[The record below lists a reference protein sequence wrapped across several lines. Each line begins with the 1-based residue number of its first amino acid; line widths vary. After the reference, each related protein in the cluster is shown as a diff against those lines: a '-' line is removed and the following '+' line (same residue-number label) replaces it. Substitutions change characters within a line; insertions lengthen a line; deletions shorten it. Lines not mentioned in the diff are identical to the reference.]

1 MPPMADSLDWSA
13 LQALFERY
21 RSGDPQAARSL
32 FTELARRLRGFFRL
46 RVDSDEAA
54 TDLAQAAA
62 LRIHFARD
70 RFDSSRSLKAWVF
83 TIAERCLIDHYR
95 QRSHASRHGSA
106 LSAAEEGGAA
116 GSMDRA
122 AGRPLELP
130 AAGASAEAKLSLTQE
145 LSQALATLLPIDQ
158 TIVYLYGV
166 EELSMA
172 EIAAAVGMTEGAVKV
187 RAHRSYQRLRALL
200 SARAIA
206 LLVLLLRAGG
216 VLATLVAWPRGL
228 S

>member
-1 MPPMADSLDWSA
+1 MAEPLDWSA

-21 RSGDPQAARSL
+21 RSGDPHAARCL
-32 FTELARRLRGFFRL
+32 FTELTRRLRGFFRI
-46 RVDSDEAA
+46 RVGSDEAV

-62 LRIHFARD
+62 LKIHFARD

-83 TIAERCLIDHYR
+83 TIAERCLIDHF
-95 QRSHASRHGSA
+95 RHFRHSGRRNDS
-106 LSAAEEGGAA
+106 LSAAEGALEGAD
-116 GSMDRA
+116 SE
-122 AGRPLELP
+122 GRPLELP

-145 LSQALATLLPIDQ
+145 LGQALAALLPIDQ

-187 RAHRSYQRLRALL
+187 RAHRSYQRLRARLG
-200 SARAIA
+200 AGAIG
-206 LLVLLLRAGG
+206 LVVLLLQAGG
-216 VLATLVAWPRGL
+216 VLGLLVAGSRGL
-228 S
+228 P